1 MSRRTSPTP
10 PMRPL
15 DQTLPSFELKTA
27 AGETRSLDDL
37 IDSGPAVLAFLEAD
51 LSPDPR
57 MPMLRELGRGAAE
70 LGVRVAIVSAAD
82 CAAGRQLE
90 AVRMA
95 TWLTDAGKAFDTL
108 GLSDRRLGRTRR
120 RAGVFVVDAD
130 RVLRFSFSAAEP
142 DQWVPASFVLSRLS
156 RLLATA
162 PPAAAEPP
170 PPEQGTADTAG
181 EELATVPV
189 DAEMDRLVRAVGRRL
204 GMSGDDLTG
213 LATACRFRDLGMAM
227 VPDSIIAKDGPL
239 SEEEWQVIRDHP
251 ERSADML
258 GSSPLLQGIRE
269 IVRASHEHLDGSGY
283 PRGLQGDDVPF
294 GSRVLLAVEAYMAMT
309 QERPYREMLG
319 MRDALSEL
327 QAYSGR
333 LYDPAVVDALASEVA
348 AGQAP
353 AEAA

>member
-1 MSRRTSPTP
+1 
-10 PMRPL
+10 MRPL
-15 DQTLPSFELKTA
+15 DQTLPPFELKTA
-27 AGETRSLDDL
+27 AGEKRSLDDL
-37 IDSGPAVLAFLEAD
+37 IESGPAVLAFLDAD

-57 MPMLRELGRGAAE
+57 LPMLRELGRGAAE

-90 AVRMA
+90 AIRMA
-95 TWLTDAGKAFDTL
+95 TWLIDAGKAFETL
-108 GLSDRRLGRTRR
+108 GLTERRRGRTRR
-120 RAGVFVVDAD
+120 RAGVFVVDTG
-130 RVLRFSFSAAEP
+130 RVLRFSFSAVEP

-162 PPAAAEPP
+162 PPTSATSSPEPDVAEPAAEQLP
-170 PPEQGTADTAG
+170 A
-181 EELATVPV
+181 VPV

-213 LATACRFRDLGMAM
+213 LTTACRFRDLGMAI

-239 SEEEWQVIRDHP
+239 SEDEWQVIRQHP
-251 ERSADML
+251 ERSAEML
-258 GSSPLLQGIRE
+258 GSSPLLQGVRE

-283 PRGLQGDDVPF
+283 PRGLRGDDVPF
-294 GSRVLLAVEAYMAMT
+294 GSRVLLAIEAYMAMT

-333 LYDPAVVDALASEVA
+333 LYDPVVVDALASEVA
-348 AGQAP
+348 AEDAS
-353 AEAA
+353 AEAAA

>member
-1 MSRRTSPTP
+1 
-10 PMRPL
+10 MRPL

-70 LGVRVAIVSAAD
+70 LGVRVVIVSAAE

-170 PPEQGTADTAG
+170 AADQGTMETAG
-181 EELATVPV
+181 EALATVPV

-213 LATACRFRDLGMAM
+213 LATACRFRDLGMAI

-239 SEEEWQVIRDHP
+239 SEEEWQVIREHP
-251 ERSADML
+251 QRSADML

-283 PRGLQGDDVPF
+283 PRGLRGDEVPF

-327 QAYSGR
+327 QAYAGR

-348 AGQAP
+348 AGEAP

>member
-1 MSRRTSPTP
+1 
-10 PMRPL
+10 MRPL

-37 IDSGPAVLAFLEAD
+37 IESGPAVLAFLEAD
-51 LSPDPR
+51 VSPDPR

-95 TWLTDAGKAFDTL
+95 TWLTDGGKAFDML
-108 GLSDRRLGRTRR
+108 GLSERRLGRTRR
-120 RAGVFVVDAD
+120 RAGVFVVDSN
-130 RVLRFSFSAAEP
+130 RVLRFSFSAVEP

-162 PPAAAEPP
+162 PPATLTPLSAGHDAPEP
-170 PPEQGTADTAG
+170 AD
-181 EELATVPV
+181 EELPAVPV

-204 GMSGDDLTG
+204 GLSSDDLTG

-227 VPDSIIAKDGPL
+227 VPDSIVAKDGPL
-239 SEEEWQVIRDHP
+239 NEEEWQVIRAHP

-258 GSSPLLQGIRE
+258 GSSPLLQGVRE

-283 PRGLQGDDVPF
+283 PRGLRGNEVPF

-333 LYDPAVVDALASEVA
+333 LYDPAVVEALAAEVA
-348 AGQAP
+348 AG
-353 AEAA
+353 EATAAAA